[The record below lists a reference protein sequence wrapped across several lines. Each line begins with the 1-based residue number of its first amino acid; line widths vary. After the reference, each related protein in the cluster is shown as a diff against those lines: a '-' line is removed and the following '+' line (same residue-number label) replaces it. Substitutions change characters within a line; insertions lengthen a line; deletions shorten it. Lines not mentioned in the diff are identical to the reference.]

1 MRANEILLE
10 LGDAIYPYTQVGNK
24 LVATLK
30 DGRVLDLAFWRTAGR
45 TGTELEIIFGVDDET
60 EMTGGGDQFKIMATV
75 IDMIAQHLG
84 AASEQRTPNR
94 KSIDTVYFTAQA
106 AERSRVKYYTRRLV
120 PVVTQAL
127 RAEDP
132 RWTFETNVAD
142 GLHAFVW
149 RR

>member
-24 LVATLK
+24 LVATLR
-30 DGRVLDLAFWRTAGR
+30 DGRVLDLAFWRT
-45 TGTELEIIFGVDDET
+45 GTELEIIFGVNDET

-75 IDMIAQHLG
+75 IDMITRHLG

-94 KSIDTVYFTAQA
+94 KPITTVYFTAA
-106 AERSRVKYYTRRLV
+106 ANERSRVKYYTRRLV
-120 PVVTQAL
+120 PVVTLAL

-132 RWTFETNVAD
+132 SWTFSTDLVD
-142 GLHAFVW
+142 GQQAFIW

>member
-10 LGDAIYPYTQVGNK
+10 LGNAIYPYTQVGNK
-24 LVATLK
+24 LIAQLK
-30 DGRVLDLAFWRTAGR
+30 DGRVLDLAFWR

-75 IDMIAQHLG
+75 IDMITRHLG
-84 AASEQRTPNR
+84 AASEERTPGR
-94 KSIDTVYFTAQA
+94 KSINTVYFTAEA
-106 AERSRVKYYTRRLV
+106 SERSRVKYYTRRLV
-120 PVVTQAL
+120 PVVTNAL

-132 RWTFETNVAD
+132 SWTFETNLVD
-142 GLHAFVW
+142 GQHAFVW